1 MHARPHALL
10 SAALDFLAVAV
21 AAAAAAADA
30 AARALARQEL
40 EVRLEKCRI
49 LVGEAQ
55 LDVRSHRGAPQLH
68 LSRAG

>member
-21 AAAAAAADA
+21 AAAAAADA

-55 LDVRSHRGAPQLH
+55 LDVRSQQGAPQLH